1 MTQEGGFMNVRRL
14 AQIAA
19 EKISAAQNPSPRRYL
34 DNIRRNL
41 MSLLCKDEKL
51 EVTGTVDD
59 FGGMQTLT
67 GDIAKAVM
75 NLFCLAEVFKLD
87 LAAAI
92 EAEFG
97 DKEEEPGKQE
107 QTAGTATEKAPRLNG
122 DGGQEGENE
131 QEDSSASNAE
141 KTDELTA
148 GTSSGSSGGNGN
160 DKLKQTYRK
169 FFAEATSIELVE
181 QTWKKEIAGNR
192 DFDGKDKA
200 ELQPD
205 YAAAKKRLSTK

>member
-1 MTQEGGFMNVRRL
+1 MNVRRL

-87 LAAAI
+87 LAVAI
-92 EAEFG
+92 EAEFD
-97 DKEEEPGKQE
+97 DKEEEPDKQE
-107 QTAGTATEKAPRLNG
+107 QTAGTAAEKTPPLNG
-122 DGGQEGENE
+122 DGGQQGEKKSA
-131 QEDSSASNAE
+131 DSTAADARKADAS
-141 KTDELTA
+141 TA
-148 GTSSGSSGGNGN
+148 DNSRSSSGGNGN

-169 FFAEATSIELVE
+169 FFAEATTLELVE

>member
-1 MTQEGGFMNVRRL
+1 MNVRQL

-19 EKISAAQNPSPRRYL
+19 GKISTAQNPSPRRYL

-67 GDIAKAVM
+67 GDIAKALM

-87 LAAAI
+87 LAVAI

-97 DKEEEPGKQE
+97 DKKEESGKQE
-107 QTAGTATEKAPRLNG
+107 HTAGTATEKAPPLNG
-122 DGGQEGENE
+122 NGGQQGENE

-169 FFAEATSIELVE
+169 FFAETTSIEVVE

-192 DFDGKDKA
+192 DFEGKDKA